1 MTGKVTYLLPVETSA
16 RELDY
21 KLLLAARLH
30 APHRR
35 FIVCRDDLAPDLLGI
50 VRNGIYIGQN
60 IRSRAGA
67 GKTNERYR
75 RLRAAGF
82 RLIHLD
88 EEGAIYPGAED
99 EWEFWIRQRLGALGI
114 EAPDAICAWGRF
126 QSEVLARTPGV
137 QPETVVTTGHPR
149 LDLCNAFLGAY
160 GEEVA
165 ALRREYGDFVLLNT
179 NFGSGNSV
187 LGTKTYFSA
196 VEGYRPADTAQRL
209 AYVRDWKLSACGAPA
224 FVGLIHEICEE
235 FPRHHFVLRPHPAED
250 HDLYRATTR
259 GLKNVTV
266 DARGNVIAYIAACR
280 VMIHNGCTTAI
291 EGHLAGTRVLSYCPP
306 EIGRGSTWIT
316 SVFGLECTTPRAICE
331 ALAATVDSE
340 VARPS
345 EATARDRSRAATLLR
360 QLEAGYVPGDAL
372 ERVVGLAERMER
384 GLGSGMASM
393 PRLIVR
399 GAALRHATR
408 AEVFRRLERVA
419 RAVRPK
425 GRLGIAQRNAQ
436 KFTGL
441 SQEPFEVRANTFGA
455 LLGRNLAVQVLSPTL
470 AIIE

>member
-1 MTGKVTYLLPVETSA
+1 M
-16 RELDY
+16 
-21 KLLLAARLH
+21 
-30 APHRR
+30 
-35 FIVCRDDLAPDLLGI
+35 LGI

-88 EEGAIYPGAED
+88 EEGAIYPGVED
-99 EWEFWIRQRLGALGI
+99 EWEYWIRQRLGSLGI
-114 EAPDAICAWGRF
+114 EAPDTICAWGRF
-126 QSEVLARTPGV
+126 QSETLTHTPGV
-137 QPETVVTTGHPR
+137 DPETVVTTGHPR
-149 LDLCNAFLGAY
+149 FDLCQAFLGAY
-160 GEEVA
+160 AEEAA

-187 LGTKTYFSA
+187 LGSKTYFSD
-196 VEGYRPADTAQRL
+196 VEGYRPADTVQRL

-224 FVGLIHEICEE
+224 FIGLIHEICDE
-235 FPRHHFVLRPHPAED
+235 FPRLHFVLRPHPAED

-259 GLKNVTV
+259 GLKNVTI
-266 DARGNVIAYIAACR
+266 DARGNVIAYLAGCR
-280 VMIHNGCTTAI
+280 AMIHNGCTTAI
-291 EGHLAGTRVLSYCPP
+291 EGHLAGARVLSYCPP

-316 SVFGLECTTPRAICE
+316 SVYGLECTAPRDIGE
-331 ALAATVDSE
+331 ALAAIGDSGS
-340 VARPS
+340 APLR
-345 EATARDRSRAATLLR
+345 AANDNDQSRAATLLR
-360 QLEAGYVPGDAL
+360 QLESGYARETL
-372 ERVVGLAERMER
+372 ERVVSLAERLEL
-384 GLGSGMASM
+384 GLGSGRSGM

-399 GAALRHATR
+399 GAALRHAAR
-408 AEVFRRLERVA
+408 AEAFRHLEGVA

-425 GRLGIAQRNAQ
+425 GRRGIAQRNAQ

-441 SQEPFEVRANTFGA
+441 SQASLEARANTFGG
-455 LLGRNLAVQVLSPTL
+455 LFGRNMAVQVLSPTL